1 MSSQQRRVSDPWLDI
16 WAFIDLVAVAG
27 LAPLPVL
34 FLSVIGDGTGPIRV
48 ALGVLFVFFLPGY
61 ALTAALFPRAR
72 ADWRW
77 FRSEVSNTSTSGKL
91 SSLERIVV
99 SVGLSLFV
107 IPLYVV
113 FLNFAPLAIA
123 PVTVLSGLSLV
134 IIVGAVV
141 AAIRRALLPSHLR
154 FRVAP
159 GRLIGGI
166 READQTTRRVN
177 TVVAGLL
184 LLSAC
189 IAGGTI
195 ATSQGAETY
204 TEFYL
209 LTENEETGNL
219 TAADYPSTLA
229 SGEPRRIHVGIENHE
244 SRPMNYTVV
253 VQLQQ
258 VESVNGTDR
267 VTERSELDRYRTS
280 IDSGQTDV
288 RELQLTAETELRGA
302 QLRLAFLL
310 YTGAAPETP
319 ATSSPYQTTHIWV
332 EVPDRGGRT

>member
-1 MSSQQRRVSDPWLDI
+1 MASDPWVDV

-34 FLSVIGDGTGPIRV
+34 FLSVIGEGTGPIRV
-48 ALGVLFVFFLPGY
+48 ALGLLFVFFLPGY

-77 FRSEVSNTSTSGKL
+77 FSSEASHTSTSRKL
-91 SSLERIVV
+91 SSLERLVV

-107 IPLYVV
+107 VPLYVV
-113 FLNFAPLAIA
+113 FLHFSPLAVA

-141 AAIRRALLPSHLR
+141 AAIRRALLPLHLR

-159 GRLIGGI
+159 ERLLDGLTG
-166 READQTTRRVN
+166 ADQTTRRVN
-177 TVVAGLL
+177 AAVVGLL
-184 LLSAC
+184 LLSAS

-195 ATSQGAETY
+195 ATSQGSETY
-204 TEFYL
+204 TELYL

-219 TAADYPSTLA
+219 TADNYPSTLA
-229 SGEPRRIHVGIENHE
+229 PGEPRRIHVGVENHE

-267 VTERSELDRYRTS
+267 VTERSELDRYRTTL
-280 IDSGQTDV
+280 DSGTTDV
-288 RELQLTAETELRGA
+288 RELQLTTETELRGSN
-302 QLRLAFLL
+302 LRLAVLL
-310 YTGAAPETP
+310 YAGAAPDTP
-319 ATSSPYQTTHIWV
+319 ATSSPYRATHIWV
-332 EVPDRGGRT
+332 EVPDSGGRT